1 MLLKQIAESFVFALG
16 ALWGNKLRSLLSLL
30 GIVIGIF
37 SIILV
42 LSAVDSLRK
51 NVEDSISSLGSDVV
65 FVSKWPWEDMGPDY
79 PWWKYLS
86 RPNPT
91 AEDFEMIR
99 ERATGVEEMAFRAQ
113 TTSTVK
119 AGKEQV
125 NGAEIFGI
133 SKEFKEVWS
142 FPLGEGRYF
151 SEGESRSGQPVAVL
165 GAEIADDLFPGE
177 RALGKEVTLK
187 GKRVTIIGVLKREG
201 KGLFGGFN
209 DHAVFVPLQ
218 FYKSIVNMKNPD
230 LFTEILVKAKPGY
243 SLSGLKDELTGIMR
257 GGRRL
262 KPVEENNFSLNEIT
276 ILSNQTESIFGVL
289 NIVGWLIGMFS
300 IFIGGF
306 GIANIMFVS
315 VKERTQ
321 LIGIQKALGAKRH
334 FILIQFLTEA
344 VVLSL
349 FGCLFGLLLVFAT
362 TTLIS
367 SATDFAMRLSLANA
381 VIGISISVVT
391 GLVSGIIPAYTASRL
406 DPVEAMRSK

>member
-30 GIVIGIF
+30 GIVIGIY

-42 LSAVDSLRK
+42 LSAVDSLQK
-51 NVEDSISSLGSDVV
+51 NVEDSISALGSDVV

-86 RPNPT
+86 RPNPN
-91 AEDFEMIR
+91 AEDFDNIKSR
-99 ERATGVEEMAFRAQ
+99 SSAVQEMAFRAQ
-113 TTSTVK
+113 TRSTVK
-119 AGKEQV
+119 AGKEYV
-125 NGAEIFGI
+125 NSAEIFGI
-133 SKEFKEVWS
+133 SKELKEVWS
-142 FPLGEGRYF
+142 FPVGEGRYF
-151 SEGESRSGQPVAVL
+151 SESESRTGFPVAIL
-165 GAEIADDLFPGE
+165 GAEIADDLFPGK
-177 RALGKEVTLK
+177 RAVGKEITVK
-187 GKRVTIIGVLKREG
+187 GKKVTVIGVLKREG

-218 FYKSIVNMKNPD
+218 FYKSVVNMKNPD
-230 LFTEILVKAKPGY
+230 MFTEILVKAKPGY
-243 SLSGLKDELTGIMR
+243 SVEALKDELTGIMR

-262 KPVEENNFSLNEIT
+262 KPVQDNDFSLNEIT
-276 ILSNQTESIFGVL
+276 ILSNQTQSIFGVL

-349 FGCLFGLLLVFAT
+349 FGCLVGLIMVVGT

-367 SATDFAMRLSLANA
+367 AVSGFGMRLSLVNA
-381 VIGISISVVT
+381 IIGVSISVVT
-391 GLVSGIIPAYTASRL
+391 GLVSGIIPAYSASRL
-406 DPVEAMRSK
+406 DPVEAIRSK